1 MSRRRPIGKHMSLV
15 AAAARAANLGAPR
28 AEAVINDQ
36 RQVFFGERRCEA
48 RPAGAAVEFVVRREQ
63 REPTQLAAI
72 DAWFLVVEQDAAE
85 WLLGAVVQQ
94 HISLFS
100 RQRGFE
106 HSTLLRR
113 GRRKIEVVA
122 VIV

>member
-48 RPAGAAVEFVVRREQ
+48 RPAGAAVEFLIRREQ
-63 REPTQLAAI
+63 RESAQFAAI
-72 DAWFLVVEQDAAE
+72 DAWLLVVEQDTAE
-85 WLLGAVVQQ
+85 GLLGAVVQQ
-94 HISLFS
+94 HVALF
-100 RQRGFE
+100 
-106 HSTLLRR
+106 
-113 GRRKIEVVA
+113 
-122 VIV
+122 